1 MLDIWSVLTLLLYTD
16 DYHSPEKL
24 GTKPR
29 RCLIL
34 RSLPPGGGW
43 GQSDATVL
51 CCYFWSVTEL
61 DSLCDSKICNKSS
74 FHTPRGTNLW
84 PLQLEIAGPTWLRLS
99 CENVW
104 LNRCWPEHDF
114 NSISNELMLIEI
126 SQQILTCLKI
136 TKRTLLGRQV
146 GKNQLG
152 SFAVET

>member
-1 MLDIWSVLTLLLYTD
+1 MIITVQKNWVLNHAGVSFYVH
-16 DYHSPEKL
+16 YHPAS
-24 GTKPR
+24 
-29 RCLIL
+29 
-34 RSLPPGGGW
+34 GW

-61 DSLCDSKICNKSS
+61 DSLCDSKICYKSS

-136 TKRTLLGRQV
+136 TAPYLPDKL
-146 GKNQLG
+146 KKHW
-152 SFAVET
+152 SFAVQTKY